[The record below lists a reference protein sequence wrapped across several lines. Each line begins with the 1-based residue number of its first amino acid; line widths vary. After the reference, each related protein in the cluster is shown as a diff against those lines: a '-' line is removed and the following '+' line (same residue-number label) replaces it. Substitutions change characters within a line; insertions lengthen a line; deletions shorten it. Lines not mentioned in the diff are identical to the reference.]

1 MSTQPLTYV
10 IIFLVMRMK
19 KRIIFHVDMNAFFAS
34 CEQVINPDLKG
45 KAIAVVGD
53 ATKRSGIVLAA
64 SYEAKAYGVK
74 TTMPIYQALNCYKDL
89 ILITSTHGLY
99 SKMSRQVM
107 EIFDQY
113 TPLKEQLSIDEAF
126 LDMTG
131 SEHLFGQALEAAKKI
146 QDQIF
151 KQLDLGC
158 SIGISN
164 NKLLA
169 KMASDMKKPMGITTL
184 FPEEIEEKMWGM
196 FVGDLYGVGK
206 KSVPKLEAIG
216 IKTIGDLARA
226 DHTRLRNVF
235 GDKSGSYMIKA
246 AKGVGNDQLVP
257 SGTLP
262 VKSVSNE
269 LTYSQDI
276 YDLDKIKNELLL
288 LADTVGH
295 RLRRKM
301 LKGRTLHIK
310 IKYNDFNVITRSI
323 TFPKPTDSTDYIFD
337 QAYTLMKGNRGK
349 KPIRLLGISLTNF
362 ESDINTQVSL
372 FETDEENESKVDF
385 MVDSVRDKFGYDAI
399 KRGSLLGRKHGKI
412 R

>member
-1 MSTQPLTYV
+1 MSTEPLTYV

-19 KRIIFHVDMNAFFAS
+19 ERIIFHVDMNAFFAS

-53 ATKRSGIVLAA
+53 AARRSGIVLAA

-89 ILITSTHGLY
+89 VLVTSTYGLY

-107 EIFDQY
+107 EIFDAY

-131 SEHLFGQALEAAKKI
+131 SEHLFGPPLEAAKKI

-151 KQLDLGC
+151 RQLDLGC

-184 FPEEIEEKMWGM
+184 YPSEIERKMWGM
-196 FVGDLYGVGK
+196 PVGELYGVGK
-206 KSVPKLEAIG
+206 KSVPKLESIG
-216 IKTIGDLARA
+216 IKTIGDLAKA
-226 DHTRLRNVF
+226 DPVRLENAF
-235 GDKSGSYMIKA
+235 GSKSSSYMIGA
-246 AKGVGNDQLVP
+246 ANGRGKDILVP
-257 SGTLP
+257 SGTIQT
-262 VKSVSNE
+262 KSVGNE
-269 LTYSQDI
+269 LTYSKDI
-276 YDLDKIKNELLL
+276 HELERIKNELLL

-295 RLRRKM
+295 RLRHKM
-301 LKGRTLHIK
+301 LKGRTLQIK
-310 IKYNDFNVITRSI
+310 IKYNDFTVITRST
-323 TFPKPTDSTDYIFD
+323 TFSKPTDSTDYIFS
-337 QAYTLMKGNRGK
+337 QAFQLMKDNRGK
-349 KPIRLLGISLTNF
+349 KPIRLLGISLSNF
-362 ESDINTQVSL
+362 ESDISSQISL
-372 FETDEENESKVDF
+372 FEMEEETESKVDF
-385 MVDSVRDKFGYDAI
+385 MVDRVRDKFGYDAI
-399 KRGSLLGRKHGKI
+399 KRGSLLDRKHGKI
-412 R
+412 